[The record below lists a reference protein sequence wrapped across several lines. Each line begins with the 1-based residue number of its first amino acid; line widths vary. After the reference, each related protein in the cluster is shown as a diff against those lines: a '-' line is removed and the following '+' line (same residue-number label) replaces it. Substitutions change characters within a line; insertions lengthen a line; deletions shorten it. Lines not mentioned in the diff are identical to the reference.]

1 MVFWVSVNCDDLLM
15 FILCNVNV
23 VDLIVVVFGKF
34 DYGDDFRMNFKLIE
48 KLLENLSIVF
58 FWKFFHFRKLCS
70 FNF

>member
-1 MVFWVSVNCDDLLM
+1 MSVNCDDLLM

-48 KLLENLSIVF
+48 KLLENLTIVLF
-58 FWKFFHFRKLCS
+58 
-70 FNF
+70 